1 MKELGLHAG
10 QEPGAINAVNCF
22 LRHLRWE
29 KTKRSPTGSNPAI
42 YRMRLKGMAVSQIT
56 STAVGERGGGAVHSV
71 TAKDSTYGTE
81 AESTSSLD
89 KIKPTFFVEAKG
101 VSRSLIKAIIKP
113 TISHISDARS
123 KFEVTFYPYS
133 DLLLS

>member
-10 QEPGAINAVNCF
+10 QEPGATNAVNCF

-42 YRMRLKGMAVSQIT
+42 YRMRLKGMAVSPVT
-56 STAVGERGGGAVHSV
+56 TTAVGERGGGAVNSAG
-71 TAKDSTYGTE
+71 AKSSAYGPE

-89 KIKPTFFVEAKG
+89 KVKPTFLVEAKG

-123 KFEVTFYPYS
+123 KFEVNV
-133 DLLLS
+133 